1 MDSKKMDSY
10 EEYSTESD
18 TDSEWEDRCEEA
30 VQLQGYDE
38 ESSALLESM
47 RALGVGYNPLKGYPD
62 GFTQKKWLYPTV
74 LMSDVVKAGKLQSD
88 RVEKRSIRKERVD
101 DFLEAAEMFIHHH
114 RRGFPVSSA
123 PGYVRAVAAEMIRW
137 QLL

>member
-1 MDSKKMDSY
+1 MDSY
-10 EEYSTESD
+10 DEYSSSE
-18 TDSEWEDRCEEA
+18 TDSEWEDRCDEA
-30 VQLQGYDE
+30 VELQGYDE
-38 ESSALLESM
+38 ESSALLEKM
-47 RALGVGYNPLKGYPD
+47 RALNVGYNPLKGYPD

-74 LMSDVVKAGKLQSD
+74 VMSDVVKAGKLQSG
-88 RVEKRSIRKERVD
+88 RVEKASISMSRVD

-114 RRGFPVSSA
+114 RRGFLVPSV